1 MTTTRAMGL
10 NHIRISPRRTSLE
23 IQLRSISSFWSW
35 WCFDIEVH
43 ERERLGEDVVS
54 NGWKTIMSGFG
65 RKLFVADVM
74 HCGRGTLPVLSGSVW
89 LLHPALRSCRHY
101 DRIEKVMFGKCVCEG
116 LQEKN
121 VWLYL
126 ALICAD
132 VVHVLF
138 ARRCCLLL
146 A

>member
-1 MTTTRAMGL
+1 M
-10 NHIRISPRRTSLE
+10 
-23 IQLRSISSFWSW
+23 
-35 WCFDIEVH
+35 V
-43 ERERLGEDVVS
+43 RLYL
-54 NGWKTIMSGFG
+54 KTLMSGFG

-116 LQEKN
+116 LQQKQLMA
-121 VWLYL
+121 VLG
-126 ALICAD
+126 AD

-138 ARRCCLLL
+138 TRRCCLLL